1 MAPTNKCLSVG
12 SPTFH
17 TPALAPVTN
26 PEPCLVVQVAAST
39 SEAGSAA
46 GSANAVF
53 ADLNYAFNRHEAQV
67 RSYRAQRDQEL
78 DDAVDD

>member
-1 MAPTNKCLSVG
+1 
-12 SPTFH
+12 
-17 TPALAPVTN
+17 
-26 PEPCLVVQVAAST
+26 LVVQVAAST